1 MEARAVARFVR
12 LSPRKARQV
21 VDLVR
26 GKPVGEALTLLR
38 FTPKRAARIVE
49 KVVRSAV
56 ANATN
61 NHDLDEDRLYVAKVY
76 VDEGPRLKRWRPRAR
91 GRAFPILKPT
101 SHVTVIVAER
111 KEG

>member
-12 LSPRKARQV
+12 VSPRKARQV
-21 VDLVR
+21 IDLVR

-38 FTPKRAARIVE
+38 FTPKKAARIVE

-61 NHDLDEDRLYVAKVY
+61 NHDMDEDRLYIARAY

-91 GRAFPILKPT
+91 GRAYPIRKPT
-101 SHVTVIVAER
+101 SHVTVIVTER

>member
-38 FTPKRAARIVE
+38 FTPKKAARIVE

-61 NHDLDEDRLYVAKVY
+61 NHDLDEDRLYIAKAY

>member
-12 LSPRKARQV
+12 VSPRKARQV
-21 VDLVR
+21 IDLVR

-38 FTPKRAARIVE
+38 FTPKKAARIVE

-61 NHDLDEDRLYVAKVY
+61 NHDLDEDRLYIAKAY

>member
-12 LSPRKARQV
+12 VSPRKARQV
-21 VDLVR
+21 IDLVR

-38 FTPKRAARIVE
+38 YTPKKAARIVE

-61 NHDLDEDRLYVAKVY
+61 NHDMDEDRLYITKAY

-91 GRAFPILKPT
+91 GRAFPIRKPT

>member
-61 NHDLDEDRLYVAKVY
+61 NHDLDEDRLYIVKAY

>member
-1 MEARAVARFVR
+1 M
-12 LSPRKARQV
+12 
-21 VDLVR
+21 
-26 GKPVGEALTLLR
+26 GEALTLLR

-61 NHDLDEDRLYVAKVY
+61 NHDLDEDRLYIVKAY

>member
-1 MEARAVARFVR
+1 M
-12 LSPRKARQV
+12 
-21 VDLVR
+21 
-26 GKPVGEALTLLR
+26 LR
-38 FTPKRAARIVE
+38 YTPKKAARIVE

-61 NHDLDEDRLYVAKVY
+61 NHDMDEDRLYITKAY

-91 GRAFPILKPT
+91 GRAFPIRKPT